1 MSGQEIEFKGTNFTL
16 SVVYL
21 GNNDLKSLN
30 DKLMEKVAQAPQF
43 FNCAPIVVNVS
54 EVDSD
59 FDFDQ
64 LKEVVEAQDFVLVGV
79 TGCKTTEQKT
89 AARSAGLAVMTSGSQ
104 QAKAKPIEPS
114 TEKAP
119 TPAPVQPEAVPTKVV
134 RGQIRSGQQI
144 YAQNSDLIIIGS
156 VGNGA
161 EVIADGNV
169 HIYGA
174 LRGRAVAGASGRKDS
189 KIFCQNLQA
198 ELISIAGVYMLHEQI
213 GSHADL
219 PQCIHVE
226 DQQIVFSNLS

>member
-21 GNNDLKSLN
+21 GKNDLRSLN
-30 DKLMEKVAQAPQF
+30 NKLMEKVAQAPQF
-43 FNCAPIVVNVS
+43 FNCAPIVVNIS

-64 LKEVVEAQDFVLVGV
+64 LKEIVEAQDFVLVGV
-79 TGCKTTEQKT
+79 TGCKTAEQKT
-89 AARSAGLAVMTSGSQ
+89 AARAAGLAVMTSGSQ
-104 QAKAKPIEPS
+104 QATAKPSEP
-114 TEKAP
+114 TEEKAP
-119 TPAPVQPEAVPTKVV
+119 TPPAAPSVVPSKIV

-144 YAQNSDLIIIGS
+144 YAQNTDLVVIGS

-161 EVIADGNV
+161 EVIADGNI

-174 LRGRAVAGASGRKDS
+174 LRGRAIAGASGRKDS

-213 GSHADL
+213 GEHADL
-219 PQCIHVE
+219 PQCIQIE
-226 DQQIVFSNLS
+226 DQQIVFGNLS